1 MHRAPMDSNDSGRAE
16 FFGKCLKPVE
26 SAELAKRHQAVMELV
41 KLAGPRTLE
50 LRVELCDW
58 SSDEAWAKEPRGPQQ
73 LQVLLD
79 AAAERNL
86 DASARAVGHALID
99 EPFALPELPQ
109 LKLKRY
115 WMSAGTVVVLEPTDQ
130 TSGLVRICNVKRVIS
145 AGRFW
150 LSDPTA
156 NELPCA
162 GGQELIAGRRYLAL
176 VIPTNMVPGMLIEDA
191 IEATGREP
199 ELIDL
204 HRQLLASGETVTRG
218 V

>member
-1 MHRAPMDSNDSGRAE
+1 MDSNDSGKAHWS
-16 FFGKCLKPVE
+16 GKCLRPI
-26 SAELAKRHQAVMELV
+26 APPELGKQYVAMMDLV

-86 DASARAVGHALID
+86 ETSARAVAHALID
-99 EPFALPELPQ
+99 EPLKLPELPK
-109 LKLKRY
+109 LKLQRY
-115 WMSAGTVVVLEPTDQ
+115 WMSAGTVVILEPTNQ
-130 TSGLVRICNVKRVIS
+130 ESGLVRIFDVKRVVS

-162 GGQELIAGRRYLAL
+162 GGQELLIGRRYLAL

-191 IEATGREP
+191 VEATGREP